1 MSLTTDGS
9 TVLSESRK
17 DIVTSRDGG
26 LCVLCG
32 MDPTN
37 VAHIISQKSGGDG
50 QVSIDL
56 FL

>member
-1 MSLTTDGS
+1 MSLTTDES